1 MRKLSFRTLREHFSN
16 LVSVHLE
23 VRLTSSG
30 PRFRVH
36 RKVEALQFWHSRQYC
51 PSGFWSQKCSQFEKP
66 SLKQQQSIS
75 HLLSCYSTQPNPST
89 SIPIPSSSTTTYK
102 STVTDITNQ
111 QHNIHHV
118 FELENGNALWLLWY
132 FSKRSS
138 TWCQCC

>member
-1 MRKLSFRTLREHFSN
+1 MKTLSEIAELPGRKTNHSARKTTVQKLCNSGIPNSTVLQ
-16 LVSVHLE
+16 VSSHRNVHSLNNY
-23 VRLTSSG
+23 
-30 PRFRVH
+30 
-36 RKVEALQFWHSRQYC
+36 K
-51 PSGFWSQKCSQFEKP
+51 KP

-118 FELENGNALWLLWY
+118 FKLENGHAFWLLWY

-138 TWCQCC
+138 TWRQCC